1 MLAKHNYLGQQRSVT
16 HCVVA
21 IWMHSKYNG
30 TYGRNIVLVNVHA
43 TRNKTAVFAPMGTAE
58 VAILYWIK
66 GRNKYR
72 IAITMSVLLTIKLN
86 SAKFI

>member
-1 MLAKHNYLGQQRSVT
+1 MF
-16 HCVVA
+16 
-21 IWMHSKYNG
+21 
-30 TYGRNIVLVNVHA
+30 VNVHA

-72 IAITMSVLLTIKLN
+72 IAITMSVLLTIKIN